1 MSQQTPLYNQH
12 IQASAKMVDFH
23 GWSMPINYGSQIAE
37 HEHVRNSCG
46 IFDVSHMTILDFEGL
61 QAKDF
66 ARYILANDVD
76 NLEED
81 YDGLYSAMMNQSGGI
96 IDDLIAYKMP
106 FGYRFVVNCATRKE
120 DLEWISSHLKKY
132 QIKMRERNDLSML
145 AIQGPQSEKVLLN
158 CPTLTLG
165 SLNNKKKQQGIFEN
179 EIFIAKTGY
188 TGELG
193 FEVILPNNRAGLV
206 WEDAIDAGAKPIGL
220 GARDTLRL
228 EAGLN
233 LYGSEMDQSI
243 SPLECN
249 MEWTVSLKDKKRNFV
264 GKEAF
269 LAKKNTNNNLHLV
282 GILLEERAII
292 RSGQAIFLDKER
304 TIKGI
309 VTSGTYSP
317 TLKKSI
323 ALARL
328 PKLNEEICYTEV
340 RGKLLEAKIGKPR
353 FVKEG
358 EKIF

>member
-1 MSQQTPLYNQH
+1 MLQQTPLYSQH

-23 GWSMPINYGSQIAE
+23 GWSMPIHYGSQIVE
-37 HEHVRNSCG
+37 HEHVRKSCG

-61 QAKDF
+61 QVKDF
-66 ARYILANDVD
+66 IRYLLTNDVD
-76 NLEED
+76 NLKED

-96 IDDLIAYKMP
+96 VDDLIAYKMP
-106 FGYRFVVNCATRKE
+106 FGYRLVVNCATRKD
-120 DLEWISSHLKKY
+120 DLEWISSQLKKY
-132 QIKMRERNDLSML
+132 QVKMKERDDLSML
-145 AIQGPQSEKVLLN
+145 AIQGPRSKKVILN
-158 CPTLTLG
+158 CPSLTLG
-165 SLNNKKKQQGIFEN
+165 TLDNKKKQQGVFEDG
-179 EIFIAKTGY
+179 IFIAKTGY
-188 TGELG
+188 TGEFG
-193 FEVILPNNRAGLV
+193 FEVILPNNRAGLL
-206 WEDAIDAGAKPIGL
+206 WEDVIDAGAKPVGL

-228 EAGLN
+228 EAGMN
-233 LYGSEMDQSI
+233 LYGFEMDQSI

-249 MEWTVSLKDKKRNFV
+249 MEWTVSLKDKKRNFL

-282 GILLEERAII
+282 GILLEERVII
-292 RSGQAIFLDKER
+292 RSGQDIFLNKER
-304 TIKGI
+304 SIKGV

-328 PKLNEEICYTEV
+328 PKLNKEICYTEV

-358 EKIF
+358 KNIF